1 MASDSRDAASTSII
15 NDVAAYYASKL
26 AQHGAT
32 PRGVDWNG
40 QASHELRHRQFLRL
54 LSDSPDA
61 SVLDLG
67 CGFGD
72 FLRFLRAEGHQGPFI
87 GYDAAPEMIAE
98 AVRLHGEGAGRQW
111 RVGSMPSETSDFAIA
126 SGIFNVKGE
135 VPAEAWARYVFETI
149 DVLAGAGRRG
159 FAFNVLSLSSD
170 PDRRAANLYY
180 ADPNEMLSRCLRRYG
195 RSVALLQDYGLYEF
209 TVIVRKT

>member
-1 MASDSRDAASTSII
+1 LGDAVNSSII
-15 NDVAAYYASKL
+15 NGVAAYYTSKL

-32 PRGVDWNG
+32 SRGVDWNG
-40 QASHELRHRQFLRL
+40 QDSHELRHRQFLRL
-54 LSDSPDA
+54 LSDAPDA

-72 FLRFLRAEGHQGPFI
+72 FLRFLRAEGHRGPFI
-87 GYDAAPEMIAE
+87 GYDIAADMVAE
-98 AVRLHGEGAGRQW
+98 ASRLYGEGEDRQW
-111 RVGSMPSETSDFAIA
+111 RVGARPSETVDFAIA
-126 SGIFNVKGE
+126 SGIFNVKGD
-135 VPAEAWARYVFETI
+135 VSTEAWVRYVLETI

-180 ADPNEMLSRCLRRYG
+180 ADASEMLSWCLRRYG

-209 TVIVRKT
+209 TVIVRTT